1 MTYLK
6 CIGQFGILLELIG
19 AAFMV
24 YAAYKSRR
32 KLQGINPTTFGGVG
46 DMAEKTHDIL
56 HGQVKDEIV
65 GFSFLAIGLLMQFIS
80 GFT

>member
-32 KLQGINPTTFGGVG
+32 TLNRIDPTTFGGVG
-46 DMAEKTHDIL
+46 EMAAETHAIL
-56 HGQVKDEIV
+56 NGQVKNETI
-65 GFSFLAIGLLMQFIS
+65 GFSFLAIGLLMQFVS
-80 GFT
+80 GFA

>member
-24 YAAYKSRR
+24 YAAYKSRLT
-32 KLQGINPTTFGGVG
+32 LQGINPTTFEGVG
-46 DMAEKTHDIL
+46 GMAEKTHDIL
-56 HGQVKDEIV
+56 RGQVKDEIV

-80 GFT
+80 GFA